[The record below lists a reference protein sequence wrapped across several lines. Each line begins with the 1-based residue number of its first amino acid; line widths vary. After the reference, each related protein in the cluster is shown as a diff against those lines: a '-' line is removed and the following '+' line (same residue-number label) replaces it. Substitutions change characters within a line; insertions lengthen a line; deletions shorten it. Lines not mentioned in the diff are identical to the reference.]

1 MTEITN
7 LRVLLIVDVQKCFL
21 DGNLGIQGEKEV
33 LEGGNRE
40 QYLKLDI
47 DTPGYKLIKKLV
59 DDKEID
65 LYSGYKRIHT
75 KLSNLNTEGLPSLR
89 QLRLILGRMKIE
101 NEERHRESIDTL
113 SQNSSSLTSDG
124 QSLLSSEHSSSQT
137 LDTSLTDSASSQT
150 LDTSLTESVS
160 LRSIE
165 EDSVLFKKYK
175 DNVEEFCSDAEN
187 LSKDKLTPAKT
198 AKFYSLYIER
208 LKKFYEDNKDK
219 YDVIV
224 FTKDNHPKHHAS
236 HGTLN
241 PHCINRFGDYC
252 GSKEREEDI
261 SKKFGNSFFYNN
273 VLPAVVKDG
282 MTSQEFYIKQIEN
295 DTGAKYQTYEKTEE
309 NIKARKESEEN
320 EGKTL
325 GDFEEIPYN
334 AKIFISEQGL
344 ELSSNV
350 TDLKELSVGRF
361 SQVEVDKDKQIGDL
375 KPYIVRLNK
384 GELCNFDSF
393 GAFYYHVEYE
403 KETGNEIDY
412 FLKGP
417 RDDLNLNKLSTGL
430 AEFLLDKK
438 SYTKTLK
445 DKNMTFDFDVCGL
458 VTNIC
463 VVSTCVSGSNIL
475 DQYLSKPHRSD
486 VKLLDYR
493 FNILNEYCVNLSIP
507 VTVNNNNFKKLENGK
522 WLCTNPWHSVC
533 LDSLDE
539 ESRYLHRRLYHHR
552 NAQLIIN
559 TNKLSDVISITPGVD
574 IQGYNPVTY
583 N

>member
-33 LEGGNRE
+33 LEGGLSRE
-40 QYLKLDI
+40 EYLKLDI
-47 DTPGYKLIKKLV
+47 NTPGYKFIKDLV
-59 DDKEID
+59 DDGKILLKNGYEQIHHTLSISKSID
-65 LYSGYKRIHT
+65 KKDI
-75 KLSNLNTEGLPSLR
+75 PSKN
-89 QLRLILGRMKIE
+89 QLQKIVGRMKIE
-101 NEERHRESIDTL
+101 IEERDKKKSIDTL
-113 SQNSSSLTSDG
+113 SQNSSSVPSDG
-124 QSLLSSEHSSSQT
+124 ESLLSSEHNSSQT
-137 LDTSLTDSASSQT
+137 LDLSLTDSASSQT
-150 LDTSLTESVS
+150 LDPSLTESVS
-160 LRSIE
+160 LQSLE
-165 EDSVLFKKYK
+165 EDSILFKKYK
-175 DNVEEFCSDAEN
+175 DNVEEFCNKSDN
-187 LSKDKLTPAKT
+187 LSKDNLTPAKT
-198 AKFYSLYIER
+198 AKFYSLYIDR
-208 LKKFYEDNKDK
+208 LKKFYDANKDK

-261 SKKFGNSFFYNN
+261 SKKFSNSFFYNN
-273 VLPAVVKDG
+273 VLPDVVKEG
-282 MTSQEFYIKQIEN
+282 MTSEEFYIKQIEN
-295 DTGAKYQTYEKTEE
+295 DTGAKYQTYEKTDE
-309 NIKARKESEEN
+309 NVKARKESEEN

-334 AKIFISEQGL
+334 AKIFISDQGL

-361 SQVEVDKDKQIGDL
+361 CKVEVDKDNKIGTL

-403 KETGNEIDY
+403 NETGNEIDY

-417 RDDLNLNKLSTGL
+417 RDDLNLSKLSTGL
-430 AEFLLDKK
+430 VEFLLDRK
-438 SYTKTLK
+438 SYADNLK
-445 DKNMTFDFDVCGL
+445 DKNITFDFDVCGL

-463 VVSTCVSGSNIL
+463 VVSTCVSGSNII
-475 DQYLSKPHRSD
+475 DQYLSKPLRSD

-493 FNILNEYCVNLSIP
+493 FNILNEYCVNLP
-507 VTVNNNNFKKLENGK
+507 L
-522 WLCTNPWHSVC
+522 P
-533 LDSLDE
+533 
-539 ESRYLHRRLYHHR
+539 HR
-552 NAQLIIN
+552 NAQKIIN
-559 TNKLSDVISITPGVD
+559 TNKLWNTISISEGLD

>member
-33 LEGGNRE
+33 LEGGYSRE
-40 QYLKLDI
+40 DYLKVDI
-47 DTPGYKLIKKLV
+47 NSDNYKLIK
-59 DDKEID
+59 D
-65 LYSGYKRIHT
+65 LLSQKIISLNQGYQQIH
-75 KLSNLNTEGLPSLR
+75 KHLSVLNTKGLPSKT
-89 QLRLILGRMKIE
+89 QLQLILGRIRIE
-101 NEERHRESIDTL
+101 NENSESIDL
-113 SQNSSSLTSDG
+113 SVEN
-124 QSLLSSEHSSSQT
+124 SSSQT
-137 LDTSLTDSASSQT
+137 SDSQSLLESNDQSSQT
-150 LDTSLTESVS
+150 SDSQSLLESNDQSSQTYDSQSLLESNEQSSQTVDASVS
-160 LRSIE
+160 LTSLE
-165 EDSVLFKKYK
+165 EDSVLFNKHINNVKK
-175 DNVEEFCSDAEN
+175 FCSESEN
-187 LSKDKLTPAKT
+187 LSKQKLTPAKT
-198 AKFYSLYIER
+198 AKFYSLYIDR
-208 LKKFYEDNKDK
+208 LKKFYEANKDK

-261 SKKFGNSFFYNN
+261 SKKFSNSFFYKN
-273 VLPAVVKDG
+273 VLPDFVKDG
-282 MTSQEFYIKQIEN
+282 MTSEEFYIKQIEN
-295 DTGAKYQTYEKTEE
+295 DTGVKYQKYEKNEE
-309 NIKARKESEEN
+309 TLKSRKDNEEN

-334 AKIFISEQGL
+334 AKIFISDEGL

-350 TDLKELSVGRF
+350 TDLKALSVGRF
-361 SQVEVDKDKQIGDL
+361 SKVEVDKDNKIGTL

-393 GAFYYHVEYE
+393 GAFYYHVEYQH
-403 KETGNEIDY
+403 ETGNEIDY
-412 FLKGP
+412 FLQGP

-430 AEFLLDKK
+430 AEFLLDRK
-438 SYTKTLK
+438 SYDDNLK
-445 DKNMTFDFDVCGL
+445 DRNFTFDFDVCGL

-463 VVSTCVSGSNIL
+463 VVSSCVSGSNIL

-493 FNILNEYCVNLSIP
+493 FNILNEYCVNLTLP
-507 VTVNNNNFKKLENGK
+507 
-522 WLCTNPWHSVC
+522 
-533 LDSLDE
+533 
-539 ESRYLHRRLYHHR
+539 HR
-552 NAQLIIN
+552 NAQKIIN
-559 TNKLSDVISITPGVD
+559 TNKLGNIISITEGLD

>member
-33 LEGGNRE
+33 LEGGFSRE
-40 QYLKLDI
+40 EYLALDI
-47 DTPGYKLIKKLV
+47 DTPGYKLIKELV
-59 DDKEID
+59 DNGQID
-65 LYSGYKRIHT
+65 LYSGYKPIN
-75 KLSNLNTEGLPSLR
+75 KQLSVLNMEGRPSQT

-101 NEERHRESIDTL
+101 NEERHRESIDTS

-124 QSLLSSEHSSSQT
+124 QSLLSSTHSSSQT
-137 LDTSLTDSASSQT
+137 LDPSLTDSASSQT
-150 LDTSLTESVS
+150 LDTSLSESVS
-160 LRSIE
+160 LRSLE

-175 DNVEEFCSDAEN
+175 DNVEEFCSEAEN

-198 AKFYSLYIER
+198 AKFYSLYIDR
-208 LKKFYEDNKDK
+208 LKKFYKDNKDK

-252 GSKEREEDI
+252 GSKDREEDI
-261 SKKFGNSFFYNN
+261 SKKFSNSFFYKN
-273 VLPAVVKDG
+273 VLPDFVKDG
-282 MTSQEFYIKQIEN
+282 MTSEEFYIKQIEN
-295 DTGAKYQTYEKTEE
+295 DTGVDYKTYEKTEE
-309 NIKARKESEEN
+309 NIKARKDSEEN

-334 AKIFISEQGL
+334 AKIFISDQGL
-344 ELSSNV
+344 ELSSSV

-361 SQVEVDKDKQIGDL
+361 CKVEVDKDNKIGTL

-403 KETGNEIDY
+403 NETGNEIDY

-417 RDDLNLNKLSTGL
+417 RDDLNLSKLSTGL
-430 AEFLLDKK
+430 VEFLLDRK
-438 SYTKTLK
+438 SYADNLK
-445 DKNMTFDFDVCGL
+445 DKNITFDFDVCGL

-463 VVSTCVSGSNIL
+463 VVSTCVSGSNIIE
-475 DQYLSKPHRSD
+475 QYLSKPLRSD

-493 FNILNEYCVNLSIP
+493 FNILNEYCVNLTLP
-507 VTVNNNNFKKLENGK
+507 
-522 WLCTNPWHSVC
+522 
-533 LDSLDE
+533 
-539 ESRYLHRRLYHHR
+539 HR
-552 NAQLIIN
+552 NAQKIIN
-559 TNKLSDVISITPGVD
+559 TNKLWDTISISEGLD